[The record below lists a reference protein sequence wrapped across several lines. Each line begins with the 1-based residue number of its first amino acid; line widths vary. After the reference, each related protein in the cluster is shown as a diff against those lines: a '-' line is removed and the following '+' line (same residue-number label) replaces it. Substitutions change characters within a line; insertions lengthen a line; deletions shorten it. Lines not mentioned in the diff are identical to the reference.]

1 MKLQS
6 KYADLVLNLLVAVA
20 ISLVVNFSYVLLML
34 VDLNSDSQPR
44 PSDQRAV
51 ERPDEGVLSVTPTA
65 TGIWFTRTATASTC
79 PRGACGGWRSRP
91 ATGSS
96 RT

>member
-34 VDLNSDSQPR
+34 V
-44 PSDQRAV
+44 
-51 ERPDEGVLSVTPTA
+51 
-65 TGIWFTRTATASTC
+65 
-79 PRGACGGWRSRP
+79 
-91 ATGSS
+91 
-96 RT
+96 

>member
-51 ERPDEGVLSVTPTA
+51 ERPDEGVLSVHPD
-65 TGIWFTRTATASTC
+65 GYGYWFTRTATASTC

>member
-34 VDLNSDSQPR
+34 VDLNSDSQMCIR
-44 PSDQRAV
+44 DSLRAG
-51 ERPDEGVLSVTPTA
+51 R
-65 TGIWFTRTATASTC
+65 RHH
-79 PRGACGGWRSRP
+79 RS
-91 ATGSS
+91 
-96 RT
+96 

>member
-20 ISLVVNFSYVLLML
+20 ISLVVNFSYVLLL
-34 VDLNSDSQPR
+34 VVQKSDDRHPPFSR
-44 PSDQRAV
+44 ELRTDREIVRV
-51 ERPDEGVLSVTPTA
+51 EGDV
-65 TGIWFTRTATASTC
+65 WFTRTATASTC